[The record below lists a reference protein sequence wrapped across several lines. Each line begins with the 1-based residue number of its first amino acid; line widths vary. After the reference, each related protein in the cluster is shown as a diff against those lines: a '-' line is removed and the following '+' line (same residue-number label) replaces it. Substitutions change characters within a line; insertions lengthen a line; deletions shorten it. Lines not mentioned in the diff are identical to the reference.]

1 MPSDSSVPQF
11 YLLANQSSQAN
22 LSFAGEKK
30 KRLLVSSAF
39 FEKGANS
46 LFKKM
51 EFSTVD
57 LLDSLEREST
67 RESQGRRHGSIYSLT
82 WRK

>member
-30 KRLLVSSAF
+30 KAAVGVQRF
-39 FEKGANS
+39 F
-46 LFKKM
+46 
-51 EFSTVD
+51 
-57 LLDSLEREST
+57 
-67 RESQGRRHGSIYSLT
+67 
-82 WRK
+82 